1 VQHNNKWNDHFTSKL
16 TVYFT
21 PSSQKCT
28 TTFLSTLQPFSL
40 AQQQSAAILLMLKEV
55 FDLFATQQS
64 CRDISHASAA
74 YPVNIIQEVL
84 DLFGTFMLVPDKDCT
99 QKKTGKLFARV
110 DIFIRFPSRSL
121 SLFKPSSDAT
131 SQCSDSADVASYL
144 SGRLASFK
152 TNNSQRLHSYA

>member
-1 VQHNNKWNDHFTSKL
+1 VPVQHHNKWNDHFTTKL

-28 TTFLSTLQPFSL
+28 TFLSTLQPFSL
-40 AQQQSAAILLMLKEV
+40 TQQQSAAILLMLKEV

-74 YPVNIIQEVL
+74 SPVNIIQEVL

-99 QKKTGKLFARV
+99 QKKTGKLFA
-110 DIFIRFPSRSL
+110 
-121 SLFKPSSDAT
+121 
-131 SQCSDSADVASYL
+131 
-144 SGRLASFK
+144 
-152 TNNSQRLHSYA
+152 